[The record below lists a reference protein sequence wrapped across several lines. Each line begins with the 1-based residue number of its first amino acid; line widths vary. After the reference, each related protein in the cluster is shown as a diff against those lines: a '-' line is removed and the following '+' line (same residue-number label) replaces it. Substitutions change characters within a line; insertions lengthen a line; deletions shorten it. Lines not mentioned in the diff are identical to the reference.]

1 MQAAVSFGPMGEP
14 AQSMPVPRS
23 SAAQAWVAGRQTR
36 KTLGAST
43 LPAAGCALSRAYP
56 LRQRATVTLAMVT
69 VLPDSLRACW
79 AASRS
84 TPLLHRAAA
93 ADAVVVEEE
102 EAVAGGVVVVVTG
115 AAVEAGAAA
124 EPS

>member
-1 MQAAVSFGPMGEP
+1 LQAAVSFGPMGEP

-23 SAAQAWVAGRQTR
+23 RASQAWVAGLQTR
-36 KTLGAST
+36 KTLGDSIA
-43 LPAAGCALSRAYP
+43 PDAGCALRRAYP
-56 LRQRATVTLAMVT
+56 LRQRATVMLAMVA
-69 VLPDSLRACW
+69 VLPDSLRAFW
-79 AASRS
+79 AALSS

-93 ADAVVVEEE
+93 ADGVVVEED
-102 EAVAGGVVVVVTG
+102 EAVGGGVVVVAG

>member
-1 MQAAVSFGPMGEP
+1 MGEP

-23 SAAQAWVAGRQTR
+23 SAAQACAAGRQTR
-36 KTLGAST
+36 KTLGDST
-43 LPAAGCALSRAYP
+43 LPDAGCALSRAYP
-56 LRQRATVTLAMVT
+56 LRQRAAVTLAMVT
-69 VLPDSLRACW
+69 PLPASLRACW

-102 EAVAGGVVVVVTG
+102 EEAVAGGVVVGTG
-115 AAVEAGAAA
+115 AAVE
-124 EPS
+124 